1 MKKIGFIDFFLD
13 EWHANNF
20 PAWIRENVANVGRDV
35 DVAYAW
41 AQTSAP
47 SGLDT
52 AGWCQLHQVEP
63 LSSLEDV
70 VEKSDY
76 LIVLSPDHPEYHE
89 ELSCLPLM
97 SGKPTYIDKTF
108 SPDLQSGAR
117 IFSLAEKHGTPM
129 FSSSA
134 LRFAKEL
141 AGFPDEVVN
150 WKNLEYVATSG
161 PGIFANYSVHQ
172 LEMIVSL
179 LGPGAHRVKSLSSQH
194 SSFLVVEYADGR
206 MGSMLQMPQTPFQLS
221 LQLRDGE
228 GRFIPTCSEIFPRQ
242 IHSMLDFF
250 ESGKPPVPKEETL
263 EIMALIDA
271 GRKALDCY
279 DTWVPVEKA

>member
-13 EWHANNF
+13 EWHANNY
-20 PAWIRENVANVGRDV
+20 PAWIRENIAQVGRDM

-41 AQTSAP
+41 AKATAP

-52 AGWCQLHQVEP
+52 ARWCQQFQVEP
-63 LSSLEDV
+63 LASLEAV

-76 LIVLSPDHPEYHE
+76 LIVLSPDNPEYHE
-89 ELSCLPLM
+89 ELSRLPLM

-108 SPDLQSGAR
+108 SPDLQTGAR
-117 IFSLAEKHGTPM
+117 IFALAEKHGTPT

-134 LRFAKEL
+134 LRYTQEL
-141 AGFPDEVVN
+141 AGFPDEKVN
-150 WKNLEYVATSG
+150 RKTLEYVATAG

-179 LGPGAHRVKSLSSQH
+179 LGPGANRVKSLSTQH
-194 SSFLVVEYADGR
+194 STFLAIEYADGR
-206 MGSMLQMPQTPFQLS
+206 KGSMLQMSQTPFQLS

-228 GRFIPTCSEIFPRQ
+228 GLYIPTCSEIFPRL
-242 IHSMLDFF
+242 IHRMLDFF
-250 ESGKPPVPKEETL
+250 ASGKPPVPKEETL
-263 EIMALIDA
+263 EIMALIEA
-271 GRKALDCY
+271 GRKALTCD